1 MISTQQITDYLQR
14 AFPDAEV
21 ALSDKTGTMDHYRLS
36 IVSEAFHGK
45 NRLDR
50 QRMVYAALQEP
61 MSDGR
66 IHALEIQSRT
76 GAEAASN

>member
-1 MISTQQITDYLQR
+1 MISTQQITDYLKQ

-21 ALSDKTGTMDHYRLS
+21 ALADKTGTMDHYRLS
-36 IVSEAFHGK
+36 IVSEAFQGK

-61 MSDGR
+61 MGDGR

-76 GAEAASN
+76 AAEAASN